1 MSRAVDRWAMLRL
14 ARHLREPLRR
24 ERWTLLVGSVALLAE
39 VGLRALEPWPLK
51 LIFDRLLPGTV
62 AARGASWMPALSLE
76 ELALSAAVALL
87 LVVAMRA
94 AAGYVQT
101 VALALSA
108 NRVLSSLRASLYR
121 RLQLLPLSFHT
132 KARTGDLTVR
142 LTSDVGM
149 LQDVA
154 LTAALPLLADACML
168 VGMLGMMFWMQP
180 TLTALALV
188 PLPFFL
194 LRWARTHRAIR
205 EVSRVQRKREGAMAA
220 TVAESFSAIKTVQA
234 LSLEEVLGKAF
245 TRANTKSA
253 SQGVQAKRLAA
264 GLERSVDVLI
274 AISTGVLLWQ
284 GTLRVMR
291 GTMSAGELV
300 VFVSYLKAAFKPLQS
315 FAKYTSR
322 LGKASA
328 AAERVLEVMDH
339 EIGLGDREGA
349 VAAPP
354 LRGEV
359 EFRDITFAYPEGR
372 TVLTDAS
379 FRIEAGELVA
389 IVGASG
395 AGKSTLANLLL
406 RLYEPS
412 AGSVLV
418 DGIDVRDVTVQS
430 LRAQIGIVLQ
440 DTVLFAGTV
449 RDNLTLGATNVDDAM
464 LDMALRVASADAFV
478 RAMPEGLDSKV
489 GERGVTLSNGQRQR
503 LAIARAV
510 LRATPMLVL
519 DEPTV
524 GLDDENERLVSEAI
538 LRLTKGRTTL
548 LITHALHL
556 AARADRVL
564 VVGDGGIVEQ
574 GAPDAL
580 LRTGGA
586 FAAWYREHAARMP
599 GGNPVPLP
607 VTHALAI

>member
-1 MSRAVDRWAMLRL
+1 MSRRIDRWAMLRL
-14 ARHLREPLRR
+14 ARHVREPLRR
-24 ERWTLLVGSVALLAE
+24 ERWTLLVGAVALLGE
-39 VGLRALEPWPLK
+39 VALRALEPWPLK
-51 LIFDRLLPGTV
+51 LIFDQLLPGTTAHTTRWV
-62 AARGASWMPALSLE
+62 PALPVE
-76 ELALSAAVALL
+76 QLALSAAVALL
-87 LVVAMRA
+87 LVVALRA
-94 AAGYVQT
+94 VSGYVQT
-101 VALALSA
+101 VALALAA
-108 NRVLSSLRASLYR
+108 NRVLASLRASLYR

-132 KARTGDLTVR
+132 AARTGDLTVR

-154 LTAALPLLADACML
+154 LTAALPLAADAGML

-180 TLTALALV
+180 SLTALALV

-194 LRWARTHRAIR
+194 LRWARTHRSIR
-205 EVSRVQRKREGAMAA
+205 EVSRAQRQREGAIAA

-245 TRANTKSA
+245 TRQNTKSA
-253 SQGVQAKRLAA
+253 SQGVQAKRLSA

-315 FAKYTSR
+315 FAKYTGR
-322 LGKASA
+322 LGKATA

-339 EIGLGDREGA
+339 EIGIGDSPGA

-354 LRGEV
+354 FRGTI
-359 EFRDITFAYPEGR
+359 EFRNLSFAYPGGR
-372 TVLTDAS
+372 TVLSDTS

-395 AGKSTLANLLL
+395 AGKSTIANLLL
-406 RLYEPS
+406 RLYEPT

-418 DGIDVRDVTVQS
+418 DGIDVRDVTVSS
-430 LRAQIGIVLQ
+430 LRAQVGIVLQ

-449 RDNLTLGATNVDDAM
+449 RDNLTLGATRVDDAL

-478 RAMPEGLDSKV
+478 RAMPDGLDSRV

-503 LAIARAV
+503 IAIARAV

-548 LITHALHL
+548 LITHALHM

-574 GAPDAL
+574 GAPDVL
-580 LRTGGA
+580 LRSGGA
-586 FAAWYREHAARMP
+586 FAAWYREHASRMP
-599 GGNPVPLP
+599 DSPVPLP

>member
-1 MSRAVDRWAMLRL
+1 MSARVDRHAMWRL
-14 ARHLREPLRR
+14 AQHLREPLRR
-24 ERWTLLVGSVALLAE
+24 ERGTLLVGAAGLLAE
-39 VGLRALEPWPLK
+39 VALRALEPWPLK
-51 LIFDRLLPGTV
+51 LIFDRLLPT
-62 AARGASWMPALSLE
+62 AATHASRWMPAVPLE
-76 ELALSAAVALL
+76 QLALIAAAALLAVVAL
-87 LVVAMRA
+87 RA

-108 NRVLSSLRASLYR
+108 NRVLAALRGALYR

-132 KARTGDLTVR
+132 SARTGDLTVR

-154 LTAALPLLADACML
+154 LTAALPLLADAGML
-168 VGMLGMMFWMQP
+168 VGMLGLMACMQP
-180 TLTALALV
+180 GLTALALV

-194 LRWARTHRAIR
+194 LRWTRTHREIR
-205 EVSRVQRKREGAMAA
+205 EVSRVQRRREGAMAA

-234 LSLEEVLGKAF
+234 LSLEGVLGQAF
-245 TRANTKSA
+245 TRANTTSA
-253 SQGVQAKRLAA
+253 RQGVQAKRLSA

-274 AISTGVLLWQ
+274 ALSTGVLLWQ

-315 FAKYTSR
+315 FAKYTGR

-339 EIGLGDREGA
+339 ELGPVDREGA
-349 VAAPP
+349 VEAPP
-354 LRGEV
+354 LRGDV
-359 EFRDITFAYPEGR
+359 EFRGVSFTYPGGR
-372 TVLTDAS
+372 RVLAEAS
-379 FRIEAGELVA
+379 FRVQAGELVA

-395 AGKSTLANLLL
+395 AGKSTLTNLLL
-406 RLYEPS
+406 RLYEPD
-412 AGSVLV
+412 AGTVLV
-418 DGIDVRDVTVQS
+418 DGLDVRDLTAQS
-430 LRAQIGIVLQ
+430 LRAQVGVVLQ
-440 DTVLFAGTV
+440 DTVLFAGSV
-449 RDNLTLGATNVDDAM
+449 RDNLTLGATGVDDAM
-464 LDMALRVASADAFV
+464 IDMALRVASADAFV
-478 RAMPEGLDSKV
+478 RAMPGGLDAGV

-510 LRATPMLVL
+510 LRGTPLLIL

-524 GLDDENERLVSEAI
+524 GLDDENERLVSDAV
-538 LRLTKGRTTL
+538 LRLVKGRTTL
-548 LITHALHL
+548 LVTHALHL

-574 GAPDAL
+574 GAPEAL
-580 LRTGGA
+580 LREGGA
-586 FAAWYREHAARMP
+586 FATWYREHAARMP
-599 GGNPVPLP
+599 GGAPVPLP
-607 VTHALAI
+607 VTHAVAI

>member
-1 MSRAVDRWAMLRL
+1 MWRL
-14 ARHLREPLRR
+14 ATHLREPLRA
-24 ERWTLLVGSVALLAE
+24 ERWTLGVGTAALLAE

-51 LIFDRLLPGTV
+51 LIFDRLLPEKSIRSSGWVPTL
-62 AARGASWMPALSLE
+62 PLE
-76 ELALSAAVALL
+76 QLALAAAVALL
-87 LVVAMRA
+87 LVVALRA
-94 AAGYVQT
+94 VSGYVQT

-108 NRVLSSLRASLYR
+108 NRVLASLRAALYR

-132 KARTGDLTVR
+132 AARTGDLTVR
-142 LTSDVGM
+142 MTSDVGM

-180 TLTALALV
+180 SLTALALV

-194 LRWARTHRAIR
+194 LRWARTHRSIR
-205 EVSRVQRKREGAMAA
+205 EVSRAQRKREGAMAA

-234 LSLEEVLGKAF
+234 LNLEEVLGKSF
-245 TRANTKSA
+245 TRQNTKSA
-253 SQGVQAKRLAA
+253 SQGVQAKRLSA

-315 FAKYTSR
+315 FAKYTGR

-339 EIGLGDREGA
+339 EVGIGDRIGA
-349 VAAPP
+349 RPAPA
-354 LRGEV
+354 LRGDI
-359 EFRDITFAYPEGR
+359 EFRDVSFAYPDGR
-372 TVLTDAS
+372 TVLSDTS
-379 FRIEAGELVA
+379 FRIDAGELVA

-412 AGSVLV
+412 SGSVLV

-449 RDNLTLGATNVDDAM
+449 RDNLTLGAGQIDDAM
-464 LDMALRVASADAFV
+464 IDMALRVASADAFV
-478 RAMPEGLDSKV
+478 RAMPDGLDSKV

-510 LRATPMLVL
+510 LRATPLLVL

-524 GLDDENERLVSEAI
+524 GLDDENERLVSDAI

-548 LITHALHL
+548 LITHALHM

-564 VVGDGGIVEQ
+564 VVGDRGIVEQ
-574 GAPDAL
+574 GSPETL
-580 LRTGGA
+580 LRAGGA
-586 FAAWYREHAARMP
+586 FAAWYREHAARLP
-599 GGNPVPLP
+599 GAPVPLP
-607 VTHALAI
+607 VAHAHAI